1 MMVGVEAL
9 VRWRHPVKGMIAPGE
24 FIPIAEESG
33 MIIQIGDW
41 VLEEACRQNKAWQEA
56 GLPPMP
62 VSVNLSIRQFVQQD
76 LSSKVASVLEK
87 TGLKPEY
94 LDLEI
99 TESMTMDT
107 GHVSRC
113 LLELTD
119 MGVGISVDDFGT
131 GYSSF
136 HYLKN
141 FPIDRL
147 KIDRS
152 FVRDIQ
158 QDPSD
163 AEIVAAIIAMAH
175 NLNIQVIAEG
185 VENEEQMEFL
195 RKHRCDEMQ
204 GYFWSPPV
212 SSAAIEQMLGA
223 AFIQ

>member
-1 MMVGVEAL
+1 
-9 VRWRHPVKGMIAPGE
+9 
-24 FIPIAEESG
+24 
-33 MIIQIGDW
+33 
-41 VLEEACRQNKAWQEA
+41 
-56 GLPPMP
+56 
-62 VSVNLSIRQFVQQD
+62 VSVNLSIRQFVQND
-76 LSSKVASVLEK
+76 LASKVAIVLEK
-87 TGLKPEY
+87 TGLDAKF

-99 TESMTMDT
+99 TESMTMDI

-113 LLELTD
+113 LLALTNL
-119 MGVGISVDDFGT
+119 GVNISVDDFGT

-152 FVRDIQ
+152 FVRDIE

-185 VENEEQMEFL
+185 VENAEQMEFL

-212 SSAAIEQMLGA
+212 TSQNIERMLAAA
-223 AFIQ
+223 V